1 MDRLHI
7 RALQGR
13 GVSTIY
19 KGSRRANY
27 TVIQRSNKYEIL
39 AGPVPCQDYGH
50 LNGTIYMETGDFAGT

>member
-1 MDRLHI
+1 MKHDATEQRVCGLDRLRI

-27 TVIQRSNKYEIL
+27 TVIQRSNKYEIYRL
-39 AGPVPCQDYGH
+39 ARSH
-50 LNGTIYMETGDFAGT
+50 AKITAT